1 MAEVPYTRLV
11 TVSTISDKL
20 RINGSLARR
29 AIRDLETKGLI
40 KKVDAHS
47 SQLIYTRAVEKA
59 EKKETTKAE
68 GAPAKGKG
76 GDQKGKQQPKKQPQ
90 PKKGAA
96 APEAEKASA

>member
-1 MAEVPYTRLV
+1 M
-11 TVSTISDKL
+11 
-20 RINGSLARR
+20 
-29 AIRDLETKGLI
+29 I

-47 SQLIYTRAVEKA
+47 SQLIYTRSVEKP
-59 EKKETTKAE
+59 EKPAGGAKAE

-96 APEAEKASA
+96 APEATA